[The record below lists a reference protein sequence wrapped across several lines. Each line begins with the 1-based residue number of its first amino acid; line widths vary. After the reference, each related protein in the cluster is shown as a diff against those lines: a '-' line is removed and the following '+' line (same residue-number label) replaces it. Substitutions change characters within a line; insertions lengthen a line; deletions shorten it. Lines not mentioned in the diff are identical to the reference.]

1 MKMGT
6 RRSGIVQEREDGFL
20 KRFLATWPPELP
32 TRFAGLGF
40 SSRVP
45 GAPWRRAPG
54 RLRRDTPS
62 VFGWSRS
69 FPHASR
75 GHSGACA
82 PSGRA
87 LPAREP
93 PGGWEPEVLI
103 GAFQSPQSW
112 QTRGPAQ
119 TPEVPA

>member
-6 RRSGIVQEREDGFL
+6 RRSGIVLEREDGFL

-32 TRFAGLGF
+32 TRFAGLGS

-69 FPHASR
+69 FPA
-75 GHSGACA
+75 
-82 PSGRA
+82 
-87 LPAREP
+87 P
-93 PGGWEPEVLI
+93 PGDTRAHAHPPAARYLRGSRLEV
-103 GAFQSPQSW
+103 GNQ
-112 QTRGPAQ
+112 RC
-119 TPEVPA
+119 